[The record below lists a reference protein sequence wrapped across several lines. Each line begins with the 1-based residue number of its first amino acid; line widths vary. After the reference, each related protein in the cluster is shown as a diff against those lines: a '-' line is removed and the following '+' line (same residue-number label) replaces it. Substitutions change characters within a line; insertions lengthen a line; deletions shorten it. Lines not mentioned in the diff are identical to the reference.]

1 MARRSLASLG
11 LLAALTLCGHSAAV
25 LPPCE
30 YQSQARA
37 EGPAS
42 ASDLEPIAD
51 APRIV
56 MADRFDLGEKIT
68 ARVEGTALPTATAFY
83 RWTLPEG
90 VSEEVGDGGRALFL
104 WAREGKYTIRLAITY
119 TIQVLTPDPADQTKG
134 VPTTLVL
141 PPYEFAHTF
150 SVGAAPAPPTPP
162 PGPTPPPT
170 PTPTPPPAVE
180 GRRTVV
186 LLHESQDD
194 SAAFARMAVQL
205 RTGEQADY
213 LKAKGHTLLIL
224 DDDSTDQ
231 LGNRPKLVV
240 DLLAVTPQLPA
251 LFVLDSATG
260 AVLHSRPL
268 TDAANAAGVLAVL
281 KEYGG

>member
-1 MARRSLASLG
+1 MRRPLISLG

-37 EGPAS
+37 EGPVS
-42 ASDLEPIAD
+42 ADDLEPIAD

-56 MADRFDLGEKIT
+56 MAERFDAGDKIV

-83 RWTLPEG
+83 RWSLPEG

-104 WAREGKYTIRLAITY
+104 WAREGTYTIRLAITY
-119 TIQVLTPDPADQTKG
+119 TIQVLTPDPADPTKG

-150 SVGAAPAPPTPP
+150 TVGAAPAPPTPP
-162 PGPTPPPT
+162 PGPTPT
-170 PTPTPPPAVE
+170 PTPTPPPVAE
-180 GRRTVV
+180 GKRTVV

-205 RTGEQADY
+205 RTGDSAAY
-213 LKAKGHTLLIL
+213 LTGKGHTLLIL

-231 LGNRPKLVV
+231 LGNRSKLVT
-240 DLLAVTPQLPA
+240 DLLAINPQLPA
-251 LFVLDSATG
+251 MFVLDSATG

-281 KEYGG
+281 KEHGG